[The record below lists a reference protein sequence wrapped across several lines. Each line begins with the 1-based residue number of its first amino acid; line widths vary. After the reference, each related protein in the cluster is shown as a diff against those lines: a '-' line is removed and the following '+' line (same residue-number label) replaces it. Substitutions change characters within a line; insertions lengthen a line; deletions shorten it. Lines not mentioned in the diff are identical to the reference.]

1 MARAKKENISKTEVK
16 ANTLEKDIKSTLNK
30 KEARLNRLELQRKL
44 KQKKQEIDIEI
55 KNISTW
61 DVDYIDP
68 REKQQIF
75 SLSKVGSKDSTEF
88 IDLDTLYRIVRRSP
102 GFFEEHRLI
111 ISDVDSLDVECTPM
125 DIIDFLGLNSLYEY
139 IRNPNEDYLEYFLSD
154 KVDINS
160 FEKILN
166 KNNVELTRRLAERAI
181 DLHKKK
187 KFDSGLKAKLLAKRI
202 GIEDLYLF
210 S

>member
-16 ANTLEKDIKSTLNK
+16 VNTLEKDIKSTLNK

-202 GIEDLYLF
+202 GMEDLYLF

>member
-75 SLSKVGSKDSTEF
+75 SLSKVGLKDSTEF

-111 ISDVDSLDVECTPM
+111 ISDVDSLDVECTPI
-125 DIIDFLGLNSLYEY
+125 DIIDFLGLNSLYEH
-139 IRNPNEDYLEYFLSD
+139 IINPNEDYLEYFLSD

>member
-1 MARAKKENISKTEVK
+1 MAKAKKENISKTEVK

-125 DIIDFLGLNSLYEY
+125 DIIDFLGLNSLYEH

>member
-1 MARAKKENISKTEVK
+1 MARAKKENISKAEVK

-125 DIIDFLGLNSLYEY
+125 DIIDFLGLNSLYEH

>member
-1 MARAKKENISKTEVK
+1 
-16 ANTLEKDIKSTLNK
+16 
-30 KEARLNRLELQRKL
+30 
-44 KQKKQEIDIEI
+44 
-55 KNISTW
+55 
-61 DVDYIDP
+61 
-68 REKQQIF
+68 
-75 SLSKVGSKDSTEF
+75 
-88 IDLDTLYRIVRRSP
+88 
-102 GFFEEHRLI
+102 
-111 ISDVDSLDVECTPM
+111 M

-181 DLHKKK
+181 DLQKKK

-202 GIEDLYLF
+202 GMEDLYLF

>member
-125 DIIDFLGLNSLYEY
+125 DIIDFLGLNSLYEH

>member
-1 MARAKKENISKTEVK
+1 M
-16 ANTLEKDIKSTLNK
+16 
-30 KEARLNRLELQRKL
+30 
-44 KQKKQEIDIEI
+44 
-55 KNISTW
+55 
-61 DVDYIDP
+61 
-68 REKQQIF
+68 
-75 SLSKVGSKDSTEF
+75 
-88 IDLDTLYRIVRRSP
+88 
-102 GFFEEHRLI
+102 
-111 ISDVDSLDVECTPM
+111 
-125 DIIDFLGLNSLYEY
+125 NSLYEH
-139 IRNPNEDYLEYFLSD
+139 IINPNEDYLEYFLSD

>member
-125 DIIDFLGLNSLYEY
+125 DIIDFLGLNSLYEH

-166 KNNVELTRRLAERAI
+166 KNNVESTRRLAERAI

>member
-111 ISDVDSLDVECTPM
+111 ISEVDSLDVECTPM
-125 DIIDFLGLNSLYEY
+125 DIIDFLGLNSLYEH

>member
-111 ISDVDSLDVECTPM
+111 ISDVDSLDVECTPI
-125 DIIDFLGLNSLYEY
+125 DIIDFLGLNSLYEH
-139 IRNPNEDYLEYFLSD
+139 IINPNEDYLEYFLSD

-187 KFDSGLKAKLLAKRI
+187 RFDSGLKAKLLAKRI

>member
-1 MARAKKENISKTEVK
+1 MARAKKENISKAEVK

-75 SLSKVGSKDSTEF
+75 SLSKVGSKYSTEF

-125 DIIDFLGLNSLYEY
+125 DIIDFLGLNSLYEH

>member
-16 ANTLEKDIKSTLNK
+16 VNTLEKDIKSTLNK

-125 DIIDFLGLNSLYEY
+125 DIIDFLGLNSLYEH

>member
-111 ISDVDSLDVECTPM
+111 ISDVDSLDVECTPI
-125 DIIDFLGLNSLYEY
+125 DIIDFLGLNSLYEH
-139 IRNPNEDYLEYFLSD
+139 IINPNEDYLEYFLSD

>member
-1 MARAKKENISKTEVK
+1 M
-16 ANTLEKDIKSTLNK
+16 
-30 KEARLNRLELQRKL
+30 
-44 KQKKQEIDIEI
+44 
-55 KNISTW
+55 
-61 DVDYIDP
+61 
-68 REKQQIF
+68 
-75 SLSKVGSKDSTEF
+75 
-88 IDLDTLYRIVRRSP
+88 RRSP

-125 DIIDFLGLNSLYEY
+125 DIIDFLGLNSLYEH

>member
-1 MARAKKENISKTEVK
+1 MARAKKENISKAEVK

-75 SLSKVGSKDSTEF
+75 SLSKVGSKYSTEF
-88 IDLDTLYRIVRRSP
+88 IDLDTLYRIVGRSP

-125 DIIDFLGLNSLYEY
+125 DIIDFLGLNSLYEH

>member
-125 DIIDFLGLNSLYEY
+125 DIIDFLGLNSLYEH
-139 IRNPNEDYLEYFLSD
+139 IRNPNEDYLEYFLSA

>member
-125 DIIDFLGLNSLYEY
+125 DIIDFLGLNSLYEH

-166 KNNVELTRRLAERAI
+166 KNNIELTRRLAERAI

>member
-202 GIEDLYLF
+202 GMEDLYLF

>member
-1 MARAKKENISKTEVK
+1 MGAKKENISKTEVK
-16 ANTLEKDIKSTLNK
+16 DNTLEKDIKSTLNK

-125 DIIDFLGLNSLYEY
+125 DIIDFLGLNSLYEH

>member
-111 ISDVDSLDVECTPM
+111 ISDVDSLDVECTPI
-125 DIIDFLGLNSLYEY
+125 DIIDFLGLNSLYEH

>member
-16 ANTLEKDIKSTLNK
+16 DNTLEKDIKSTLNK

-125 DIIDFLGLNSLYEY
+125 DIIDFLGLNSLYEH

>member
-75 SLSKVGSKDSTEF
+75 FF
-88 IDLDTLYRIVRRSP
+88 I
-102 GFFEEHRLI
+102 
-111 ISDVDSLDVECTPM
+111 
-125 DIIDFLGLNSLYEY
+125 
-139 IRNPNEDYLEYFLSD
+139 
-154 KVDINS
+154 
-160 FEKILN
+160 
-166 KNNVELTRRLAERAI
+166 
-181 DLHKKK
+181 
-187 KFDSGLKAKLLAKRI
+187 
-202 GIEDLYLF
+202 
-210 S
+210 

>member
-16 ANTLEKDIKSTLNK
+16 DNTLEKDIKSTLNK

-111 ISDVDSLDVECTPM
+111 ISDVDSLDVECTPI
-125 DIIDFLGLNSLYEY
+125 DIIDFLGLNSLYEH

>member
-1 MARAKKENISKTEVK
+1 MARAKKENISKTEGK

-111 ISDVDSLDVECTPM
+111 ISDVDSLDVECTPI
-125 DIIDFLGLNSLYEY
+125 DIIDFLGLNSLYEH
-139 IRNPNEDYLEYFLSD
+139 IINPNEDYLEYFLSD

>member
-1 MARAKKENISKTEVK
+1 M
-16 ANTLEKDIKSTLNK
+16 
-30 KEARLNRLELQRKL
+30 
-44 KQKKQEIDIEI
+44 
-55 KNISTW
+55 
-61 DVDYIDP
+61 
-68 REKQQIF
+68 
-75 SLSKVGSKDSTEF
+75 
-88 IDLDTLYRIVRRSP
+88 RRSP

-125 DIIDFLGLNSLYEY
+125 DIIDFLGLNSLYEH

-181 DLHKKK
+181 DLHKRK
-187 KFDSGLKAKLLAKRI
+187 SLILG
-202 GIEDLYLF
+202 
-210 S
+210 